1 MGNAPLL
8 IIVSISVLLN
18 IAFIKFKIEKERY
31 LDATID
37 SSLLILVMVVFSGS
51 FSALVVG
58 TISSMMISIYLWF
71 SPPKVKNKIDTSS
84 LKSKNFPTQVKS
96 PGSFDW

>member
-18 IAFIKFKIEKERY
+18 IAFIKFKIERERY

-71 SPPKVKNKIDTSS
+71 SPPKVKVNPTS
-84 LKSKNFPTQVKS
+84 LKSKNFPTKIKT